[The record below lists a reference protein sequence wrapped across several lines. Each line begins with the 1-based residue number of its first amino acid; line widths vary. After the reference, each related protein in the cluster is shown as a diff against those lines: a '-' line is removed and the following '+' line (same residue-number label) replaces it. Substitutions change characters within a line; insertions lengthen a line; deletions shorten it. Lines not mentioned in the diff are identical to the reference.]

1 MNKTKRRSIVNVYQT
16 EHAHRNYELLPLVT
30 LSAVVETG
38 QAESFIPVLNQ
49 RSYTDRKPVIPSSL
63 ANTPCV
69 DLGIEGVLE
78 RLNIILGTS
87 YTLHTPSVSSLL
99 KVCISRKQD
108 FGTAYARLRS
118 IWYDD
123 LTTAEDNLY
132 VREVRDLEM
141 RRDVVLNNKITN
153 SYMPPRRC
161 WDLYSNR
168 VVPWWLARQSTLAI
182 SHAWVN
188 EKYRLSVLTPINGFE
203 WPAPIPNDTNLDLI
217 RIEMLNLGAEYAWLD
232 VLCLRQAGGRR
243 DDLRAEEWRVDVPTI
258 GRVYLT
264 ASRVVCY
271 FSGLGR
277 PLSVKPGDFDSDRN
291 WFRRAWTLQ
300 EICEDPII
308 AGDTADDR
316 TTEVEM
322 QTKFRDQLLSLQDIK
337 QGLSHTP
344 VFAVLSHMQNRYS
357 TNPVDKVAGLGYL
370 LWSGE
375 IPAYYET
382 QSEED
387 AWMALVAVMSPL
399 NQAQLLFVYPQPG
412 DGSRIWRVSW
422 KQAMTEKLP
431 SHDSRSLVGYVWRDE
446 SKRADRYDG
455 PLIESGYIQGLGNA
469 DPKCQPRW
477 GKLIIEDATKTK
489 HLFETVAYHQYPIP
503 DGSYVLL
510 GSEPLYDNKVHE
522 QYWAVGTRSPE
533 QLFEKVSVLYIPD
546 IEEVKRLMDLGVAKD
561 SPVFLA

>member
-63 ANTPCV
+63 ANTACV

-217 RIEMLNLGAEYAWLD
+217 RIEMLNPG
-232 VLCLRQAGGRR
+232 
-243 DDLRAEEWRVDVPTI
+243 
-258 GRVYLT
+258 
-264 ASRVVCY
+264 SRVC
-271 FSGLGR
+271 L
-277 PLSVKPGDFDSDRN
+277 
-291 WFRRAWTLQ
+291 
-300 EICEDPII
+300 
-308 AGDTADDR
+308 AGTFYA
-316 TTEVEM
+316 
-322 QTKFRDQLLSLQDIK
+322 
-337 QGLSHTP
+337 
-344 VFAVLSHMQNRYS
+344 
-357 TNPVDKVAGLGYL
+357 
-370 LWSGE
+370 
-375 IPAYYET
+375 
-382 QSEED
+382 
-387 AWMALVAVMSPL
+387 
-399 NQAQLLFVYPQPG
+399 
-412 DGSRIWRVSW
+412 
-422 KQAMTEKLP
+422 
-431 SHDSRSLVGYVWRDE
+431 
-446 SKRADRYDG
+446 
-455 PLIESGYIQGLGNA
+455 
-469 DPKCQPRW
+469 
-477 GKLIIEDATKTK
+477 
-489 HLFETVAYHQYPIP
+489 
-503 DGSYVLL
+503 
-510 GSEPLYDNKVHE
+510 
-522 QYWAVGTRSPE
+522 
-533 QLFEKVSVLYIPD
+533 
-546 IEEVKRLMDLGVAKD
+546 
-561 SPVFLA
+561 